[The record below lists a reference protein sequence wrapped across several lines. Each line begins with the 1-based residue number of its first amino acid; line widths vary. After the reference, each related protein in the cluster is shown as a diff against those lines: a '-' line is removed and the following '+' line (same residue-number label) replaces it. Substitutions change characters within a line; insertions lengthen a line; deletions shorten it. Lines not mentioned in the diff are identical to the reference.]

1 MKKTKI
7 DISGIDLEIDPEAA
21 QDYVEHRINKGK
33 PLTQRAFNFAMKK
46 ALQAHEVGMTP
57 TELIDWTIEKG
68 WDGININFT
77 KSALMREQQAI
88 IECHNGVPTT
98 KQLRLHEEL
107 MDTSWGEQ

>member
-7 DISGIDLEIDPEAA
+7 DISGIDKGIDPEAA
-21 QDYVEHRINKGK
+21 QDYVQHRINKGK
-33 PLTQRAFNFAMKK
+33 PLTQRAFNQAMKK
-46 ALQAHEVGMTP
+46 TLQAHEVGMTP